1 MANNEGR
8 TCPKCGMNLGQ
19 KHFCPICDKT
29 ETETEQERLRG
40 GRVCPKCGMNLGQ
53 KHLCPV
59 CDRTE
64 PESEQGNHAD
74 TDSPVISASASDT
87 PAPRRRRSSASAS
100 DTPAPRRTRQSAS
113 ASDTPAPRRTRQS
126 ARSSS
131 RSRSRT
137 RGTILPELEDL
148 PETTFLPELEDL
160 PETTF
165 LPGRNGNTSFGD
177 ITLSPLGEGTALDEL
192 DGADITK
199 LLFAVMICIGI
210 FPALKWYFGIGWT
223 NTLILG
229 GAAVFLPVLTGL
241 STLISG
247 RHGLRGFLTG
257 FGSLFLVLL
266 PSLIICTILKC
277 FFGSALWLV
286 LVPIVSYI
294 LYAVGFGFSISTD
307 KTEVFAGLL
316 ISLPLFIGVSLVVK
330 WIFGVDWMSSVI
342 AAAASLLILG
352 ICALTFSARNRDTA
366 FGESLLMYTLFL
378 GLPCL
383 AVCIALKWIF
393 GLAWWIA
400 LVAFVF
406 LLFGMLIA
414 SAFD

>member
-1 MANNEGR
+1 MADKTGR

-19 KHFCPICDKT
+19 KHLCPVCDRT
-29 ETETEQERLRG
+29 EPESEQEQPRE
-40 GRVCPKCGMNLGQ
+40 GRTCPKCGMNLGQ

-74 TDSPVISASASDT
+74 TDSPVISVSASDT

-100 DTPAPRRTRQSAS
+100 DTPAPRRRRSSAS
-113 ASDTPAPRRTRQS
+113 TSDTPAPRRTRQS

-148 PETTFLPELEDL
+148 PETTFLP
-160 PETTF
+160 
-165 LPGRNGNTSFGD
+165 GRNGNTSFGD
-177 ITLSPLGEGTALDEL
+177 ITLSPLGEGMALDEL

-266 PSLIICTILKC
+266 PSLIICAILKC

-316 ISLPLFIGVSLVVK
+316 ISLPLFAGVSLVVK

-352 ICALTFSARNRDTA
+352 ICALTFSARNHNTE
-366 FGESLLMYTLFL
+366 FGESLFMYTLFL